1 MKFAGISNPVLCDSL
16 EGWEMGRGLIGERI
30 YISLWLIHV
39 DTWEKSAQYYKAI
52 KFQLK
57 IKFKK
62 EVDFFFL
69 NSCPS
74 LHQILKVLKEVV
86 KSQLLLFF

>member
-1 MKFAGISNPVLCDSL
+1 M
-16 EGWEMGRGLIGERI
+16 GWEVGGRFKRERTYVYLWVI
-30 YISLWLIHV
+30 YVAVWQ
-39 DTWEKSAQYYKAI
+39 KSAQYYKAI